1 MISEGV
7 DDHAR
12 RRGEADMTHIETSR
26 VNEVI
31 GINIGRVQ
39 EAARQLS
46 AALELEQLEERIADL
61 EKTIAELKEGL
72 AALPYK
78 RTLA

>member
-1 MISEGV
+1 
-7 DDHAR
+7 
-12 RRGEADMTHIETSR
+12 MTHIETSR